1 MDASRWTLDP
11 EIDAFLAT
19 MELPPAPFME
29 QLMAER
35 MPVEQAAPQVRS
47 QAPAFQAERL
57 SATGAL
63 TGEFTSLADFK
74 GRNLALLFG
83 SYTCPVYRGQI
94 DRFNDIY
101 SELGDELAFLLV
113 YISEAHPEDGWQVG
127 INHTQGVVY
136 DQPEFSSARAAIA
149 ADCMVSAKVRIP
161 VAIDNMENSIGEAYS
176 ASPERL
182 YLIDGDGVVR
192 HRSDMGP
199 FRMEAVEAWY
209 SALLDTR

>member
-1 MDASRWTLDP
+1 MAESRWTLDP
-11 EIDAFLAT
+11 DIDAFLAT

-35 MPVEQAAPQVRS
+35 MPLEQAAPQVGS
-47 QAPAFQAERL
+47 QAPLFQAERL
-57 SATGAL
+57 GATGAL
-63 TGEFTSLADFK
+63 TGKFISLADFK

-83 SYTCPVYRGQI
+83 SCTCPVYRGQT
-94 DRFNDIY
+94 DRFNEIF

-136 DQPEFSSARAAIA
+136 DQPVFSSARAAIA
-149 ADCMVSAKVRIP
+149 ADCMVSAEIRIP
-161 VAIDNMENSIGEAYS
+161 VAIDNMENSVSEAYS

-199 FRMEAVEAWY
+199 FRMETVEAWY
-209 SALLDTR
+209 SALLGRR